1 MIKKLN
7 LLLSSVINRKG
18 TSNRSAFFFEKKG
31 ALTMEKIKLFDKRK
45 VPKHYS
51 GRTQKELKQDYEKII
66 AKDDFYLSG
75 KTCDGI
81 EQADWRYAFVKY
93 FEYYYREDWYE
104 LLTLNEYVQK
114 LTGLDLKS
122 FKNAEMLLTKEEI
135 SYLKTMF
142 KPTEKLDW
150 ILTFTEI
157 ELKKDGDA
165 VVGNAKLKKNWYDYR
180 SMVMLAVFNLYE
192 NPSKVVKL
200 VNSDGYK
207 YRSSAKKLFVD
218 KATNMTYLIPEEF
231 ANRANTY
238 TLHNLADYSSPNVRK
253 EIFEYIQLRWGAL
266 PEIAKEEIERA
277 FRDFYMDVPFTRAIR
292 LAKEE
297 IKCGYRNPITVE
309 NFANLIAYGSLNKEK
324 AVKPLIKLPPYWLKN
339 WRMVFLSSVLF
350 FTKVKYADPL
360 SLNIVPV
367 LIVDNFDEG
376 LKFVNTLGLGYVEK
390 FGSIRK
396 LDEGKHTR
404 KKKIL
409 QRERAFGTTP
419 FVVPNA
425 EDITK
430 PKDILAFSYLRQSLN
445 DFPARGIAV
454 FEADKFDNFF
464 SGTVEWWKFPTDLRG
479 LSLDE
484 MISEELMLNLYG
496 TLYAELEQQTDSEFR
511 MYVTREQINKDI
523 DYKRKFFREWSKNK

>member
-1 MIKKLN
+1 
-7 LLLSSVINRKG
+7 
-18 TSNRSAFFFEKKG
+18 
-31 ALTMEKIKLFDKRK
+31 MEKIKLFDKRK

-81 EQADWRYAFVKY
+81 EQADWRYVFVKY

-114 LTGLDLKS
+114 LTGLNLKS

-157 ELKKDGDA
+157 ELEKDGDA

-180 SMVMLAVFNLYE
+180 PMVLLAVFNLYE

-200 VNSDGYK
+200 VNGDGCK

-238 TLHNLADYSSPNVRK
+238 TLHNLDDYSSPNVRK
-253 EIFEYIQLRWGAL
+253 EIFEYIQLRWGASS
-266 PEIAKEEIERA
+266 EIAKEEIERA

-297 IKCGYRNPITVE
+297 IKCNYRNPITVE

-350 FTKVKYADPL
+350 FTKVKYADPS

-376 LKFVNTLGLGYVEK
+376 LRFVNTLGLGYVEK
-390 FGSIRK
+390 FGSVRK

-419 FVVPNA
+419 FVVPSA

-430 PKDILAFSYLRQSLN
+430 PKDILAFSCLRQSLN

-484 MISEELMLNLYG
+484 MINEELMLNLYG
-496 TLYAELEQQTDSEFR
+496 TLYAELEQQTGSEFL
-511 MYVTREQINKDI
+511 MYVTREQKNKDI